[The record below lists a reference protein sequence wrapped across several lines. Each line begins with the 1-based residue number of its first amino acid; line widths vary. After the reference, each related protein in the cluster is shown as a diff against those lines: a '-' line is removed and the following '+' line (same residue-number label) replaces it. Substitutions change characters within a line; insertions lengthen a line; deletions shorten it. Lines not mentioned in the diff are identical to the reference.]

1 MLGLRRAP
9 NPYRDLEK
17 QLGYTF
23 RRRDLLV
30 TALMHRSYRFENRD
44 VTEDNQRMEFLG
56 DAVLG
61 LVVADHLYRLHG
73 REDEGTLTD
82 LRSRL
87 TSGKALAVLARQ
99 VALGAYMKLGRG
111 EEQGGGRSREALL
124 ADAFEAVLGAAYLD
138 GGLKAA
144 DKIVSTLVLPIAGGL
159 EIEDWADNP
168 KGKLQDVVQRRQGRG
183 PDYRMVSED
192 GPAHQKTFVVE
203 AVVGGKVLGRG
214 TGSSRRAAETLAAAE
229 AVRHLLK
236 GTHEKKP
243 SFVE

>member
-1 MLGLRRAP
+1 MLGLGRAP

-17 QLGYTF
+17 LLGYKF
-23 RRRDLLV
+23 RRRDLLAN
-30 TALMHRSYRFENRD
+30 ALMHRSYRFENRD

-99 VALGAYMKLGRG
+99 VSLGDHMKLGRG

-144 DKIVSTLVLPIAGGL
+144 DKIISKLVLPIVGGM
-159 EIEDWADNP
+159 EIEDWAENP
-168 KGKLQDVVQRRQGRG
+168 KGKLQDLAQRRHGRG
-183 PDYRMVSED
+183 PEYSTVSEE

-203 AVVGGKVLGRG
+203 AVVGGRALGRG
-214 TGSSRRAAETLAAAE
+214 TGSSRRAAETMAAAE
-229 AVRHLLK
+229 AVRYLMK
-236 GTHEKKP
+236 GSHEKR
-243 SFVE
+243 